1 MLQLSI
7 VVPTFRERENVPVL
21 VARLADALPG
31 IAYEVVFVDDDSP
44 DGTADAARALAVAD
58 PRVRCVQR
66 IGRRGL
72 SSAVIE
78 GVLASSA
85 PVVAVMDGDLQH
97 DERILPDMLERLR
110 ADAADV
116 VVGTRYAGGGGFGD
130 LSETRVGLSRL
141 ATSVA
146 RRTLRAETTDPMS
159 GFFMVRRDVFME
171 AVRDLSGIGF
181 KILLDLLASAPRPL
195 RVAEVPYSFRA
206 RQAGESKLDTMALWE
221 FGMLLL
227 DKTVGRF
234 VPVRFIAFALIGGIG
249 VFVHMAILATLLA
262 VPDLAFATAHTV
274 AAVMTMCANFA
285 LNNAIT
291 YRDRRLKGSAFL
303 RGLLGFVAICSV
315 GTLANVGI
323 AAVLFD
329 RFEATWWASALA
341 GILAGA
347 VWNFAVSSIYTWR
360 PRTPRPAPAP
370 VLRPDPAR
378 SL

>member
-1 MLQLSI
+1 
-7 VVPTFRERENVPVL
+7 
-21 VARLADALPG
+21 
-31 IAYEVVFVDDDSP
+31 
-44 DGTADAARALAVAD
+44 
-58 PRVRCVQR
+58 
-66 IGRRGL
+66 
-72 SSAVIE
+72 
-78 GVLASSA
+78 
-85 PVVAVMDGDLQH
+85 
-97 DERILPDMLERLR
+97 MLERLR

-130 LSETRVGLSRL
+130 LSGTRVGLSRL
-141 ATSVA
+141 ATRVA
-146 RRTLRAETTDPMS
+146 RRTLRAETSDPMS
-159 GFFMVRRDVFME
+159 GFFMVRRDAFME

-181 KILLDLLASAPRPL
+181 KILLDLLASSPRPL
-195 RVAEVPYSFRA
+195 KVAEEPYSFRA

-234 VPVRFIAFALIGGIG
+234 VPVRFIAFALIGGVG
-249 VFVHMAILATLLA
+249 VGIHMAILATLLA
-262 VPDLAFATAHTV
+262 VSALAFAAAHTV
-274 AAVMTMCANFA
+274 ATVATMCANFA

-291 YRDRRLKGSAFL
+291 YRDRRLKGSAFV

-315 GTLANVGI
+315 GALANVGI

-329 RFEATWWASALA
+329 RFETTWWASALA

-360 PRTPRPAPAP
+360 PRPPRPAPAP

>member
-1 MLQLSI
+1 MLQLSV

-21 VARLADALPG
+21 VARLAETLAG
-31 IAYEVVFVDDDSP
+31 IPYEIVFVDDDSP
-44 DGTADAARALAVAD
+44 DGTAEAARAIAVAD

-78 GVLASSA
+78 GVLASAA
-85 PVVAVMDGDLQH
+85 PVVVVMDGDLQH
-97 DERILPDMLERLR
+97 DERILPRMLERLR

-130 LSETRVGLSRL
+130 LSGTRVGLSRL
-141 ATSVA
+141 ATRVA
-146 RRTLRAETTDPMS
+146 RRTLRAETSDPMS
-159 GFFMVRRDVFME
+159 GFFMVRRDAFME

-181 KILLDLLASAPRPL
+181 KILLDLLASSPRPL
-195 RVAEVPYSFRA
+195 KVAEEPYSFRA

-234 VPVRFIAFALIGGIG
+234 VPVRFIAFALIGGVG
-249 VFVHMAILATLLA
+249 VGIHMAILATLLA
-262 VPDLAFATAHTV
+262 VSALAFAAAHTV
-274 AAVMTMCANFA
+274 ATVATMCANFA

-291 YRDRRLKGSAFL
+291 YRDRRLKGSAFV

-315 GTLANVGI
+315 GALANVGI

-329 RFEATWWASALA
+329 RFETTWWASALA

-360 PRTPRPAPAP
+360 PRPPRPAPAP